1 MDLLEFL
8 SRFAVALG
16 IGLLIGL
23 ERGWRLREMKPGTRA
38 AGIRTFAI
46 SSLLGATAA
55 AVAQSA
61 ADTGFFLGSAF
72 VAFAAVITLF
82 CWEENR
88 TTGSNSAT
96 TAIAAVLTFSLGAFT
111 IVGDVMRRGFLPRA
125 KTFTAG
131 SRASPGPS
139 CARHWCCWR

>member
-1 MDLLEFL
+1 MDLPEFL

-23 ERGWRLREMKPGTRA
+23 ERGWRSREMKPGTRA

-61 ADTGFFLGSAF
+61 AGAGFFLGAAF
-72 VAFAAVITLF
+72 VAFAAVIALF
-82 CWEENR
+82 SWGR
-88 TTGSNSAT
+88 IVPPASNSAT

-111 IVGDVMRRGFLPRA
+111 VVGDMRVA
-125 KTFTAG
+125 AATAVVAAE
-131 SRASPGPS
+131 S
-139 CARHWCCWR
+139 